1 MKSLYQK
8 LHTIQSLELSV
19 SKNGTNPHF
28 KSKYPTLDNV
38 IDVLTPHL
46 NKNCLLVTHF
56 ASWDTFTT
64 RVVDTESWEHLDSTY
79 AILWTTPQQKGSE
92 QTYFRRYSMFALF
105 NIPCE
110 DDDWNGTSNP
120 PPQKEEPK
128 PWINDN
134 NIKDMAKAFREWQVT
149 ASSADELVK
158 LARTKY
164 AVSKESE
171 EKIREEYKKVGL

>member
-56 ASWDTFTT
+56 AS
-64 RVVDTESWEHLDSTY
+64 
-79 AILWTTPQQKGSE
+79 
-92 QTYFRRYSMFALF
+92 
-105 NIPCE
+105 
-110 DDDWNGTSNP
+110 
-120 PPQKEEPK
+120 
-128 PWINDN
+128 
-134 NIKDMAKAFREWQVT
+134 
-149 ASSADELVK
+149 
-158 LARTKY
+158 
-164 AVSKESE
+164 
-171 EKIREEYKKVGL
+171 